1 MNLSL
6 LRRIAAV
13 AVVAWS
19 AAAPAAAYSNVVV
32 FGDSLSDSGNNAI
45 RLGTDPNQVITGN
58 GYVPTRPYGSG
69 TYSNGDVWATS
80 FAAGLGLAA
89 LPSLAGGTD
98 YAYGGAETRGRGFP
112 PSLRTQVN
120 TYAGTAPAD
129 AADTLFVI
137 AGGGNNA
144 LGTLERIAGGASATR
159 TLKQATSRYVS
170 DVVLMVDQL
179 QALGA
184 QRIVVWN
191 TPDIGLAPATL
202 ANGGADAAQ
211 LGTLISSTFNSS
223 LASALAGETGVTL
236 FDVFGLV
243 HTVVANPG
251 AYGLANVT
259 DACGAIVGCN
269 PSTYLFWDG
278 EHPTSAGHAIIA
290 NALLGTQMALAS
302 PVPEPET
309 LWLMGAGVV
318 VLLARRRRAAQ

>member
-1 MNLSL
+1 MNVSL
-6 LRRIAAV
+6 LGRLAAV
-13 AVVAWS
+13 AVIAWS

-58 GYVPTRPYGSG
+58 SYVPTRPYGSG

-80 FAAGLGLAA
+80 FAAGLGLSA

-112 PSLRTQVN
+112 PSLLTQVS
-120 TYAGTAPAD
+120 TYLGSSPAD
-129 AADTLFVI
+129 VAGTLFVI

-144 LGTLERIAGGASATR
+144 LSALDRIEGGASQNR
-159 TLKQATSRYVS
+159 TLNSASRRFVS
-170 DVVLMVDQL
+170 DVVSMVDQL

-184 QRIVVWN
+184 QHIVVWN

-202 ANGGADAAQ
+202 AAGSDAAQ
-211 LGTLISSTFNSS
+211 LGTLISSTFNSK
-223 LASALAGETGVTL
+223 LETALAGEAGVML

-243 HTVVANPG
+243 HDVVANPG
-251 AYGLANVT
+251 AYGLGNVT
-259 DACGAIVGCN
+259 DACGAIAGCD
-269 PSTYLFWDG
+269 PATYLFWDG

-290 NALLGTQMALAS
+290 NALLAS
-302 PVPEPET
+302 QVAPTAPVPELQT
-309 LWLMGAGVV
+309 VWLMGAGIVA
-318 VLLARRRRAAQ
+318 LLAWRRRGRSQ